1 METRI
6 HIRVLLVNHVTKTNN
21 KEEGNNKRTSW
32 RHVVKVS
39 LGKQVSWSET
49 MAHLG
54 SGHIQFESQ
63 LSLCY
68 FSQYRQTRSAPPSYI
83 HIKSTI
89 HISA

>member
-39 LGKQVSWSET
+39 LGKQVS
-49 MAHLG
+49 
-54 SGHIQFESQ
+54 
-63 LSLCY
+63 
-68 FSQYRQTRSAPPSYI
+68 
-83 HIKSTI
+83 
-89 HISA
+89 